1 MRLTSI
7 WQWCRRFFS
16 PTKEHTVHVRLC
28 SSVRGSQPYWFLKF
42 SLHFNLL
49 LKLPEFLAIS
59 NENIRQIFSGPR
71 APLTVISIASLQAT
85 RARNR
90 IIARVGS
97 CALEMAWKMNPPPP
111 YFGSFSTAEAAANV
125 KGLFF
130 VPLRH
135 SGWSCFVLFNP
146 QSIHNVTLCLW
157 GDERLIMYAAFKTC
171 LPGFRKIVGYK
182 VWKTCLPGLRK
193 FVG

>member
-71 APLTVISIASLQAT
+71 APLTVISIASLQAA

-97 CALEMAWKMNPPPP
+97 CALEMAWKMNPPPLILVLSLQRKQRQTSKG
-111 YFGSFSTAEAAANV
+111 YFLSPCGTQAGA
-125 KGLFF
+125 
-130 VPLRH
+130 
-135 SGWSCFVLFNP
+135 VLC
-146 QSIHNVTLCLW
+146 CLILSLYTMW
-157 GDERLIMYAAFKTC
+157 RCVCGGMKD
-171 LPGFRKIVGYK
+171 
-182 VWKTCLPGLRK
+182 W
-193 FVG
+193 

>member
-71 APLTVISIASLQAT
+71 APLTVISIASLQAA

-97 CALEMAWKMNPPPP
+97 CALEMAWKMTPPP

-135 SGWSCFVLFNP
+135 SGWSCFWCLIL
-146 QSIHNVTLCLW
+146 SLHNVTLCLW
-157 GDERLIMYAAFKTC
+157 GGWKIDNVCCFQNMFARL
-171 LPGFRKIVGYK
+171 
-182 VWKTCLPGLRK
+182 
-193 FVG
+193 

>member
-71 APLTVISIASLQAT
+71 APLTVISIASLQAA

-111 YFGSFSTAEAAANV
+111 LFWFFLYSGSSGKRQRVIFCPLAALRLE
-125 KGLFF
+125 LF
-130 VPLRH
+130 LM
-135 SGWSCFVLFNP
+135 FNP
-146 QSIHNVTLCLW
+146 QSTQCDAV
-157 GDERLIMYAAFKTC
+157 
-171 LPGFRKIVGYK
+171 
-182 VWKTCLPGLRK
+182 
-193 FVG
+193 FVGGMKDW